1 MSNRAES
8 AIELIFEI
16 NEKFSTLMERIEI
29 IDKNIKSLNNKFI
42 ILTKK
47 IDKLEEKQ
55 STQVISQSFAS
66 SGSKP
71 SSKAISNETTNSKLV
86 LGSIKTYGYI
96 VNEEHKPIPGVD
108 VLLYSE
114 GLKIRDLKTDKD
126 GYWEAR
132 LSQGDYTVIYSHKM
146 FKDVE
151 KTFTLSSS
159 EKTFEVF

>member
-16 NEKFSTLMERIEI
+16 NEKFSILMERIEI

-47 IDKLEEKQ
+47 IDKLETKK
-55 STQVISQSFAS
+55 SFDFNKTT
-66 SGSKP
+66 SGP
-71 SSKAISNETTNSKLV
+71 TSKAVSDDNTNSKLV

-96 VNEEHKPIPGVD
+96 VNEEHKPIQNVD
-108 VLLYSE
+108 VLLYSD

-132 LSQGDYTVIYSHKM
+132 LSEGQYTVIYSHKM
-146 FKDVE
+146 FNDVE
-151 KTFTLSSS
+151 KTFSLNKS

>member
-47 IDKLEEKQ
+47 IDKLE
-55 STQVISQSFAS
+55 
-66 SGSKP
+66 SKEIVTNSNTNAKP
-71 SSKAISNETTNSKLV
+71 TSKAVTDEPLSSKLV

-96 VNEEHKPIPGVD
+96 VNEEHKPIAGVD

-132 LSQGDYTVIYSHKM
+132 LSEGSYTVIYSHKM
-146 FKDVE
+146 FNDVE
-151 KTFTLSSS
+151 KTFILNSS

>member
-1 MSNRAES
+1 MSDRAES

-47 IDKLEEKQ
+47 IDKLESKEVVTFNK
-55 STQVISQSFAS
+55 TMP
-66 SGSKP
+66 KP
-71 SSKAISNETTNSKLV
+71 SSKAVTDENTSSKLV

-96 VNEEHKPIPGVD
+96 VNEEHKPISGVD

-114 GLKIRDLKTDKD
+114 GLKIRDLKTDRD

-132 LSQGDYTVIYSHKM
+132 LSEGQYTVIYSHKM
-146 FKDVE
+146 FKD
-151 KTFTLSSS
+151 
-159 EKTFEVF
+159 